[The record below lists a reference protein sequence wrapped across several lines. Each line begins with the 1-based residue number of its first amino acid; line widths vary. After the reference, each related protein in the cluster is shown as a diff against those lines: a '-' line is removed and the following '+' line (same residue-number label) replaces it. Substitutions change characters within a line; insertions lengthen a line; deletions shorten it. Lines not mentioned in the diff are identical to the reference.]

1 MDWYVSSHRKESGMM
16 ARVRPVQLKKAR
28 SLIVRTLG
36 PCKPVIEAH
45 LHYFG
50 KRFQWFAIFL
60 WGTTRK

>member
-1 MDWYVSSHRKESGMM
+1 
-16 ARVRPVQLKKAR
+16 VQLKKAR